1 MNKDEYCKNQI
12 DELNIQLTVTVAHD
26 DYAEA
31 EKKELQRCKR
41 TAEFKGFRKG
51 MVPMSLIER
60 VYGERVLGEVVN
72 KVLSDAINNFV
83 KENNIKMV
91 GEALPSE
98 DQPEIEWKSG
108 NDFTFKFDI
117 ATTSE
122 VNFELSKDDKVKVYE
137 IKVSAE
143 AKKEMKDNLLRQ
155 FGSLTDAEQAGE
167 DDFVIVDF
175 AQEGKTVEGSY
186 VGVKNV
192 EGEAKSKFLGA
203 KVGDQ
208 FDVNV
213 NEAFTNE
220 SDRAYMLKVKK
231 EELASLAPE
240 FHVTVKEVKTF
251 APAEENQE
259 TYDKIFG
266 ENQVHNAE
274 EFDKA
279 VTARLEENYKQESDY
294 KLSKDLREY
303 LVKKADIKLPE
314 EFLKRW
320 LFNINDGKFSKEEI
334 EKEAPAFFEDFRWQM
349 VRGYIMQKFDLKIE
363 EKDVH
368 EAAQAYVAYQYASY
382 GMGNVPEAILKDS
395 VARVLQDENTS
406 RRIVENVE
414 ATKVIEAVKGA
425 VTLKAEKVSVEDFRT
440 L

>member
-1 MNKDEYCKNQI
+1 MNIVKNQI

-72 KVLSDAINNFV
+72 KVLSDAINSFV

-213 NEAFTNE
+213 NDAFINE

>member
-1 MNKDEYCKNQI
+1 MNIVKNQI

-26 DYAEA
+26 DYAEV
-31 EKKELQRCKR
+31 EKKELQKCRR

-51 MVPMSLIER
+51 MVPMSLIQK

-72 KVLSDAINNFV
+72 KVLSGAINNFV

-122 VNFELSKDDKVKVYE
+122 MNFELSKDDKVKVYE

-349 VRGYIMQKFDLKIE
+349 VRGYIMQKLDLKIE

>member
-1 MNKDEYCKNQI
+1 MNIVKNQI

-51 MVPMSLIER
+51 MVPMSLIQK

-167 DDFVIVDF
+167 EDFVIVDF

-349 VRGYIMQKFDLKIE
+349 VRSYIMQKFDLKIE

>member
-1 MNKDEYCKNQI
+1 MNIVKNQI

-60 VYGERVLGEVVN
+60 VYGERVLSEVVN
-72 KVLSDAINNFV
+72 KVLSDAINSFV

-213 NEAFTNE
+213 NEAFINE

>member
-1 MNKDEYCKNQI
+1 MNIVKNQI

-51 MVPMSLIER
+51 MVPMSLIQK

-175 AQEGKTVEGSY
+175 AQDGKTVEGSY

-231 EELASLAPE
+231 EELASIAPE

>member
-1 MNKDEYCKNQI
+1 MNIVKKQI

-51 MVPMSLIER
+51 MVPMSLIQK

-72 KVLSDAINNFV
+72 KVLSDSINNFV

>member
-1 MNKDEYCKNQI
+1 MNIVKNQI

-31 EKKELQRCKR
+31 EKKELQRCKC

-51 MVPMSLIER
+51 MVPMSLIQK

-122 VNFELSKDDKVKVYE
+122 VKFELSKDDKVKVYE

>member
-1 MNKDEYCKNQI
+1 MNIVKNQI

-51 MVPMSLIER
+51 MVPMSLIQK

-72 KVLSDAINNFV
+72 KILSDAINNFV

-143 AKKEMKDNLLRQ
+143 AKKEMKDNLLSQ

-167 DDFVIVDF
+167 EDFVIVDF

>member
-1 MNKDEYCKNQI
+1 MNIVKNQI

-26 DYAEA
+26 DYAET

-51 MVPMSLIER
+51 MVPMSLIQK

>member
-1 MNKDEYCKNQI
+1 MNIVKNQI

-425 VTLKAEKVSVEDFRT
+425 VTLKAEKVSVEEFRT

>member
-1 MNKDEYCKNQI
+1 MNIVKNQI

-220 SDRAYMLKVKK
+220 SDRTYMLKVKK

>member
-1 MNKDEYCKNQI
+1 MNIVKNQI

-51 MVPMSLIER
+51 MVPMSLIQK

-213 NEAFTNE
+213 NEAFANE

-251 APAEENQE
+251 APAEESQE

-334 EKEAPAFFEDFRWQM
+334 EKEAPAFFEDFR
-349 VRGYIMQKFDLKIE
+349 
-363 EKDVH
+363 
-368 EAAQAYVAYQYASY
+368 
-382 GMGNVPEAILKDS
+382 
-395 VARVLQDENTS
+395 
-406 RRIVENVE
+406 
-414 ATKVIEAVKGA
+414 
-425 VTLKAEKVSVEDFRT
+425 
-440 L
+440 

>member
-1 MNKDEYCKNQI
+1 MNIVKNQI

-51 MVPMSLIER
+51 MVPMSLIQK

-155 FGSLTDAEQAGE
+155 FGSLTDAELAGE
-167 DDFVIVDF
+167 EDFVIVDF

>member
-1 MNKDEYCKNQI
+1 MNIVKNQI

-51 MVPMSLIER
+51 MVPMSLIQK

-425 VTLKAEKVSVEDFRT
+425 VTLKAENVSVEDFRT

>member
-1 MNKDEYCKNQI
+1 MNIVKNQI

-51 MVPMSLIER
+51 MVPMSLIQK

-72 KVLSDAINNFV
+72 KVLSDAINSFV

-155 FGSLTDAEQAGE
+155 FGSLTDAEPAGE

-175 AQEGKTVEGSY
+175 AQDGKTVEGSY

>member
-1 MNKDEYCKNQI
+1 MNIVKNQI

-320 LFNINDGKFSKEEI
+320 LFNINEGKFSKEEI

>member
-1 MNKDEYCKNQI
+1 MNIVKNQI

-51 MVPMSLIER
+51 MVPMSLIQK

-251 APAEENQE
+251 APAEENQD

>member
-1 MNKDEYCKNQI
+1 MNIVKNQI

-137 IKVSAE
+137 IKVSSE

-155 FGSLTDAEQAGE
+155 FGSLTDAEKAGE

-349 VRGYIMQKFDLKIE
+349 VRGYIMQKFDIKIE

>member
-1 MNKDEYCKNQI
+1 
-12 DELNIQLTVTVAHD
+12 
-26 DYAEA
+26 
-31 EKKELQRCKR
+31 
-41 TAEFKGFRKG
+41 
-51 MVPMSLIER
+51 MSLIQK

-213 NEAFTNE
+213 NEAFANE

-425 VTLKAEKVSVEDFRT
+425 VTLKTEKVSVEDFRT

>member
-1 MNKDEYCKNQI
+1 MNIVKNQI

-51 MVPMSLIER
+51 MVPMSLIQK

-98 DQPEIEWKSG
+98 DQPEVEWKSG

>member
-1 MNKDEYCKNQI
+1 MNIVKNQI

-51 MVPMSLIER
+51 MVPMSLIQK

-155 FGSLTDAEQAGE
+155 FGSLTDAAQAGE

-175 AQEGKTVEGSY
+175 TQEGKTVEGSY

>member
-1 MNKDEYCKNQI
+1 MNIVKNQI

-51 MVPMSLIER
+51 MVPMSLIQK

-349 VRGYIMQKFDLKIE
+349 VRGYIMQKFDLRIE

-368 EAAQAYVAYQYASY
+368 EAARAYVSYQYASY

>member
-1 MNKDEYCKNQI
+1 MNIVKNQI

-72 KVLSDAINNFV
+72 KVLSDAINSFV

>member
-1 MNKDEYCKNQI
+1 MNIVKNQI

-259 TYDKIFG
+259 TYYKIFG

>member
-1 MNKDEYCKNQI
+1 MNIVKNQI

-51 MVPMSLIER
+51 MVPMSLIQK

-91 GEALPSE
+91 GEALPSV

>member
-1 MNKDEYCKNQI
+1 MNIVKNQI

-51 MVPMSLIER
+51 MVPMSLIQK

-368 EAAQAYVAYQYASY
+368 EAAQAYVAYQYVSY

>member
-1 MNKDEYCKNQI
+1 MNIVKNQI

-51 MVPMSLIER
+51 MVPMSLIQK

-382 GMGNVPEAILKDS
+382 GMGNVPKAILKDS

>member
-1 MNKDEYCKNQI
+1 MNIVKNQI

-51 MVPMSLIER
+51 MVPMSLIQK

-167 DDFVIVDF
+167 EDFVIVDF
-175 AQEGKTVEGSY
+175 VQEGKTVEGSY

-213 NEAFTNE
+213 NEAFANE

>member
-1 MNKDEYCKNQI
+1 MNIVKNQI

-51 MVPMSLIER
+51 MVPMSLIQK

-231 EELASLAPE
+231 EELAALAPE

-382 GMGNVPEAILKDS
+382 GMGNVPEAILNDS

>member
-1 MNKDEYCKNQI
+1 MNIVKNQI

-213 NEAFTNE
+213 NEAFINE

-425 VTLKAEKVSVEDFRT
+425 VTLKTEKVSVEDFRT

>member
-1 MNKDEYCKNQI
+1 MNIVKNQI

-51 MVPMSLIER
+51 MVPMSLIQK

-208 FDVNV
+208 FVVNV

-368 EAAQAYVAYQYASY
+368 EAVQAYVTYQYASY

>member
-1 MNKDEYCKNQI
+1 MNSVKNQS
-12 DELNIQLTVTVAHD
+12 DELNLQLTVTLAHD
-26 DYAEA
+26 DYAEI
-31 EKKELQRCKR
+31 EKKELQKCKR

-51 MVPMSLIER
+51 MVPMSLIQR
-60 VYGERVLGEVVN
+60 VYGERVLGESVN
-72 KVLSDAINNFV
+72 RVLSESINNFI

-122 VNFELSKDDKVKVYE
+122 VNFELTKEDKVPYYSIEVNE
-137 IKVSAE
+137 A

-155 FGSLTDAEQAGE
+155 FGSLADTAEAKE

-175 AQEGKTVEGSY
+175 TQEGKTVESSY

-192 EGEAKSKFLGA
+192 EGEAHKSFLGA

-220 SDRAYMLKVKK
+220 SDRAYILKVKK
-231 EELASLAPE
+231 EELAGLNPE

-259 TYDKIFG
+259 TYNKIFG
-266 ENQVHNAE
+266 EDKVHNAE

-279 VTARLEENYKQESDY
+279 VEERLVENYKQESDY

-320 LFNINDGKFSKEEI
+320 LFHINDGKFSKEEI

-349 VRGYIMQKFDLKIE
+349 VRGYIMQKFGLKIE

-368 EAAQAYVAYQYASY
+368 EAVEAYVAYQYASY
-382 GMGNVPEAILKDS
+382 GMGNVPDS
-395 VARVLQDENTS
+395 LIKESVGRVLQDENTS

-425 VTLKAEKVSVEDFRT
+425 ITLDTESVSVEKFRT

>member
-1 MNKDEYCKNQI
+1 MNIVKNQI

-51 MVPMSLIER
+51 MVPMSLIQK

-175 AQEGKTVEGSY
+175 SQEGKTVEGSY

>member
-1 MNKDEYCKNQI
+1 MNIVKNQI

-51 MVPMSLIER
+51 MVPMSLIQK

-167 DDFVIVDF
+167 EDFVIVDF

-395 VARVLQDENTS
+395 VARVLQDENTR

>member
-1 MNKDEYCKNQI
+1 MNIVKNQI

-213 NEAFTNE
+213 NEAFANE

>member
-1 MNKDEYCKNQI
+1 MNIVKNQI

-51 MVPMSLIER
+51 MVPMSLIQK

-349 VRGYIMQKFDLKIE
+349 VRSYIMQKFDLKIE

>member
-1 MNKDEYCKNQI
+1 MNIVKNQI

-51 MVPMSLIER
+51 MVPMSLIQK

-167 DDFVIVDF
+167 EDFVIVDF

-251 APAEENQE
+251 APAEETQE

>member
-1 MNKDEYCKNQI
+1 MNIVKNQI

-51 MVPMSLIER
+51 MVPMSLIQK

-175 AQEGKTVEGSY
+175 AQEDKTVEGSY

>member
-1 MNKDEYCKNQI
+1 MNIVKNQI

-51 MVPMSLIER
+51 MVPMSLIQK

-137 IKVSAE
+137 IKISDE

-395 VARVLQDENTS
+395 VSRVLQDENTS